1 MFVIRRNSDK
11 KYVARH
17 IAFSSYTSKL
27 EEARTFR
34 NEDHAR
40 EFGVCS
46 DETILSVASLLGG

>member
-17 IAFSSYTSKL
+17 IASSSYTSKL

-34 NEDHAR
+34 NEAHAR
-40 EFGVCS
+40 EFGVCG
-46 DETILSVASLLGG
+46 DETVIPIESLLGG